1 MNKKIYVILL
11 FIMSFCLSYSD
22 DGYDYLYDI
31 QCDNECEDYFKEITE
46 NQEEYLR
53 FLNKRNINLRKEEG
67 YYYEHDDIHAITEYS
82 LHFPKDT
89 KYQFLMYFKAFDKT
103 SGYELINK
111 NLSVHRK
118 EALEALLDTEFLN
131 MLYSNLP
138 IRMKN
143 KKKFLYGKVSS
154 IGYVTKSLDI
164 LLKLEL
170 YFINSDNTLETKVFF
185 KPVSLSSLLRKHT
198 DEKEKSKDG
207 FDLSS
212 RNPKD
217 MVTLITENE
226 VVHKTSEHLESTE
239 KELYDLVMRTFKNEI
254 PKEYFEYRDK
264 VYLDGK

>member
-67 YYYEHDDIHAITEYS
+67 YYYEHDDIHVITEYS

-89 KYQFLMYFKAFDKT
+89 KYRFLMYFKAFDKA

-111 NLSVHRK
+111 NLSVYRK

-143 KKKFLYGKVSS
+143 KKKFLYGKISS
-154 IGYVTKSLDI
+154 MGYKTIGLDM

-185 KPVSLSSLLRKHT
+185 KTVSLESLLRKHT

-207 FDLSS
+207 FDLSL